1 MMNLG
6 GPLGAARLNAFGG
19 KDQPGFTQPVF
30 VEKFGAELA
39 VGLKFLGLLQ

>member
-1 MMNLG
+1 MVNLG

-19 KDQPGFTQPVF
+19 KDQPSLAQPVF

-39 VGLKFLGLLQ
+39 VSLKFLGLLQ